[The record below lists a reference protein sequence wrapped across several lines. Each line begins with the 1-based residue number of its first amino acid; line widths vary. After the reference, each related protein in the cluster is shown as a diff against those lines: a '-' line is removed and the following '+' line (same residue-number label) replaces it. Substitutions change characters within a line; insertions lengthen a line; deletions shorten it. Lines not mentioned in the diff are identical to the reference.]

1 MKKIFCILL
10 IGAFFLGCNSES
22 SKEEKS
28 YPTSESVK
36 PWTLWYWMHGEV
48 SKEGI
53 TADLEAM
60 KEVGLGGAYLSFI
73 KDLRDSSLIE
83 NPVKTLTPEWWEMI
97 KHVMKECDRLD
108 LKLGM
113 HSCDGFSCAGGPWI
127 TPEKSMQKVVWSDTI
142 VNGGTHF
149 QSFLSIPEHKENYY
163 EDIAIYAYPVKENA
177 GVSSFQKQVKVT
189 SDATNNDINYL
200 AKKVNTKQ
208 FKSKESCY
216 IQYEFK
222 EPFTCRSLTIH
233 SGWYNYQSNRF
244 LIQVSDDGVHF
255 KDHYQMIAPRQG
267 WQDVYANATS
277 LIPEVT
283 AKYFRFVYDP
293 SGMDAGAEDL
303 DAAKWNP
310 SLRVQGIELS
320 SDAKIH
326 QYEGKS
332 GVIWRIAQRTKNE
345 ELKTDE
351 CISLDQLVDITSLL
365 KEDGTLTWDIPEGNW
380 RILRMGHTTTGTTN
394 YIGGG
399 GKGLECD
406 KLDSETVAFQF
417 DQWFGEVFRQVG
429 PELANKVL
437 NHFFI
442 DSWECGSQNWS
453 PVIRDEFIK
462 RRGYDYYKYLPVLAG
477 IPLENA
483 ETSEKVLTD
492 LRETIAE
499 LVADNL
505 FGTMQKL
512 AHEKDCHFAAESVSP
527 IMVSDGMMHFKN
539 VDVTMGEFWFRS
551 PSHDKP
557 NDMLDA
563 ISGAHI
569 YGKKIVQAESLT
581 EIRLDWDEHP
591 GILKPVID
599 RNFALGVNKIVFH
612 VFTQNPWI
620 DRRPGMTLDVI
631 GTFFQRDQ
639 TWWKQSSAFIKYLT
653 NCQNLLQTGKPV
665 ADIAVFTGEEI
676 PRRAILP
683 DRLVPVLPGIMG
695 NERVQSEKKRLS
707 GNNFEVRHIPQG
719 VTTLENM
726 ADPEEWINPLMGYAY
741 DSFNKDALINLAS
754 VKDGKIVLP
763 GGSEYKLLVVPGQRK
778 MAPDGGERM
787 SVEVAA
793 KLLSLTKQGA
803 TILMMEKPSLTY
815 SANSEEDNELKSIT
829 DELFA
834 GAPIQMKDEKGNNY
848 NITKVGNGRVI
859 VGPFVAESFDQIDL
873 QKDFKALNTE
883 GKELTTIAWNHRS
896 SDHEEIYFVA
906 NQLNE
911 AQEVTLSFRENDK
924 TPVIYDPVNNSKI
937 LPKDYSVVNGRS
949 EIKYTLESNQSV
961 FVLFEKENTQAKPQT
976 EYSKVKEIEGSW
988 TVLFDK
994 DLGGPD
1000 KEVVF
1005 EELTSWSEN
1014 NNDSIRYYSGTA
1026 TYKNSFNW
1034 DESYKEKQV
1043 WINLTDF
1050 DNIAEVKVNG
1060 KSCSI
1065 CWTKPYRIDI
1075 SNAVE
1080 PGINNLE
1087 IEITN
1092 TWANRLMGDH
1102 QLPEDQR
1109 VTYTT
1114 APYRLKGRELL
1125 PAGLY
1130 GPVMIEVSE

>member
-10 IGAFFLGCNSES
+10 IGAFFLGCNSGS
-22 SKEEKS
+22 SKEEKN
-28 YPTSESVK
+28 YPTTESAK

-60 KEVGLGGAYLSFI
+60 KEIGLGGAYLSFI

-127 TPEKSMQKVVWSDTI
+127 TPDKSMQKVVWSDTI
-142 VNGGTHF
+142 VKGGHPF
-149 QSFLSIPEHKENYY
+149 QSVLSVPKHKENYY
-163 EDIAIYAYPVKENA
+163 EDIAIYAYPVKEGA

-189 SDATNNDINYL
+189 TDATNNDINYL
-200 AKKVNTKQ
+200 AKEGNNKQ
-208 FKSKESCY
+208 FKSKEPCY
-216 IQYEFK
+216 IQYEFE
-222 EPFTCRSLTIH
+222 EPFTCRSLIIH
-233 SGWYNYQSNRF
+233 SGWYNYHSNRF
-244 LIQVSDDGVHF
+244 LIQVSNDGVHF
-255 KDHYQMIAPRQG
+255 KDHYQMTAPRQG

-293 SGMDAGAEDL
+293 TGMDAGAEDL
-303 DAAKWNP
+303 DAAKWKP
-310 SLRVQGIELS
+310 SLRVKGIELS
-320 SDAKIH
+320 SDVKIH

-332 GVIWRIAQRTKNE
+332 GVIWRIAQRTKDND
-345 ELKTDE
+345 LKSDE
-351 CISLDQLVDITSLL
+351 CVALDHLVDITSYMS
-365 KEDGTLTWDIPEGNW
+365 KDGTLTWDIPEGNW

-429 PELANKVL
+429 PELANTVL
-437 NHFFI
+437 KRFFI

-453 PVIRDEFIK
+453 PVLRDEFIK

-477 IPLENA
+477 IPIENA
-483 ETSEKVLTD
+483 DKSEEVLTD

-527 IMVSDGMMHFKN
+527 IMVSDGMLHFKN
-539 VDVTMGEFWFRS
+539 VDSPMGEFWFRS

-557 NDMLDA
+557 NDMMDA

-569 YGKKIVQAESLT
+569 YGKQIIQAESLT

-599 RNFALGVNKIVFH
+599 RNFALGINKIFFH

-631 GTFFQRDQ
+631 GTYFQRDQ
-639 TWWKQSSAFIKYLT
+639 TWWKQSSAFIDYLT
-653 NCQNLLQTGKPV
+653 NCQALLQTGKPV
-665 ADIAVFTGEEI
+665 TDIAVFTGEEI
-676 PRRAILP
+676 PRRSILP
-683 DRLVPVLPGIMG
+683 DRLVPILHGIMG
-695 NERVQSEKKRLS
+695 EERLANEKKRLS
-707 GNNFEVRHIPQG
+707 ENNYEVRHIPQG
-719 VTTLENM
+719 VTTLESI

-741 DSFNKDALINLAS
+741 DSFNKDALIHLAS

-763 GGSEYKLLVVPGQRK
+763 GGAEYKLLVVPGQRK
-778 MAPDGGERM
+778 MAPNGGEKM
-787 SVEVAA
+787 SVEVAS
-793 KLLSLTKQGA
+793 KLLELTKQGA
-803 TILMMEKPSLTY
+803 TILMMEKPSTTY
-815 SANSEEDNELKSIT
+815 GASQEDDQKLKSIIN
-829 DELFA
+829 ELFT
-834 GAPIQMKDEKGNNY
+834 GSPVQMKDEKGNSY
-848 NITKVGNGRVI
+848 NISKVGNGRVI
-859 VGPFVAESFDQIDL
+859 VGPFVAGSFDQIDL
-873 QKDFKALNTE
+873 IKDFKALNIT
-883 GKELTTIAWNHRS
+883 GKEITSMAWNHRS
-896 SDHEEIYFVA
+896 SENEEIYFVA
-906 NQLNE
+906 NQLDNP
-911 AQEVTLSFRENDK
+911 QEVTLSFRENEK
-924 TPVIYDPVNNSKI
+924 TPVIYDPVTNTKF
-937 LPKDYSVVNGRS
+937 LPKDYAVVNGRTD
-949 EIKYTLESNQSV
+949 IKYKMESNQSI
-961 FVLFEKENTQAKPQT
+961 FVIFEKEVTSTISQVSYN
-976 EYSKVKEIEGSW
+976 KVFDIEGTWS
-988 TVLFDK
+988 VQFDK
-994 DLGGPD
+994 DLGGPS
-1000 KEVVF
+1000 EAIAF
-1005 EELTSWSEN
+1005 NELTSWSES

-1026 TYKNSFNW
+1026 SYKNSFNW
-1034 DESYKEKQV
+1034 DESNKEKQV
-1043 WINLTDF
+1043 WLKLSDF
-1050 DNIAEVKVNG
+1050 DNIAEVKVNNVPCG
-1060 KSCSI
+1060 I
-1065 CWTKPYRIDI
+1065 CWTKPYRVDI
-1075 SNAVE
+1075 SNAIKS
-1080 PGINNLE
+1080 GTNNLE

-1102 QLPEDQR
+1102 QLPEDER

-1114 APYRLKGRELL
+1114 APYRLDGRELL

-1130 GPVMIEVSE
+1130 GPVTIEVSE